1 MPKQAQSP
9 GKSSAVPAASP
20 SASSVH
26 SAQCSRASLSL
37 AQYAD
42 DAMAELE
49 LSILSSLHMTSLP
62 HLTENVAQRAAVL
75 RVVNEVTQAA
85 GGDAIQSSV
94 AQAGLPRV
102 VLNAL
107 AVLAPL
113 DARGDTQSSQEK
125 LQIVALFHASVL
137 HALQRKGKGMD
148 VSVLAFEGMVASA
161 TDSICQDI

>member
-1 MPKQAQSP
+1 
-9 GKSSAVPAASP
+9 
-20 SASSVH
+20 
-26 SAQCSRASLSL
+26 
-37 AQYAD
+37 
-42 DAMAELE
+42 MAELE

-75 RVVNEVTQAA
+75 RVVNEVMQAA

-107 AVLAPL
+107 VVLAPL

-125 LQIVALFHASVL
+125 FQIVALFHASVL
-137 HALQRKGKGMD
+137 HALQRKGMD
-148 VSVLAFEGMVASA
+148 VSVLAFEGMFASA
-161 TDSICQDI
+161 TDSNCQDI